1 MVTKYKPNKQEEKD
15 LLMAAIAT
23 KYLKSNSVALVKNG
37 TLLSMG
43 CGQTSRIDA
52 LRQAIEK
59 AKKFGFSLKGAVLS
73 SEAFFPFPDCVEM
86 AGKAGVSAIIQTG
99 GSKNDQA
106 SIDMAN
112 KYKMAMVTTG
122 FRHFKH

>member
-1 MVTKYKPNKQEEKD
+1 M
-15 LLMAAIAT
+15 AT
-23 KYLKSNSVALVKNG
+23 KHLKSNSVALVKDG
-37 TLLSMG
+37 TLLAMG

-52 LRQAIEK
+52 LKQAVEK
-59 AKKFGFSLKGAVLS
+59 AGKFGFSLKGAVLS

-86 AGKAGVSAIIQTG
+86 AGEAGISAVIHPG

-106 SIDMAN
+106 SIEAAD
-112 KYKMAMVTTG
+112 KLGMAMVTIG